1 MFKVGDKV
9 RLVKNDLM
17 SYNEIGDVGIISE
30 VDVFND
36 CRVEVEG
43 KCSSSNWSS
52 ESDLELV
59 EERIE
64 VNYIL
69 LPDSVTVSFDG
80 QLHTIKTG
88 DHRHS
93 KIVEAI
99 KSGALEAIPE
109 LVDIA
114 ASFASIDGVELVD
127 GRIKL
132 NGKDI
137 PEIVSDRVLKF
148 KEQDLPFE
156 PLIKFAEKLQ
166 SNPSFNSRKM
176 LYKFLEHNGHP
187 ITKDGNFIA
196 YRKVRTDFTDCHT
209 GKMDNS
215 LGKIVEMDRNEVD
228 DNPDNTCSSGLHV
241 AAYDYAKSFS
251 SGHLLEVEINPED
264 VVAVPNDYDGEKMR
278 VCKFKVVKI
287 CESKLEEELYNI
299 EDDCD
304 FSSDNEYCSH
314 CGSDNISIGYYDET
328 ICNDCGEEW

>member
-1 MFKVGDKV
+1 MSKFKVGDKIKCV
-9 RLVKNDLM
+9 EWTGILFKAGNI
-17 SYNEIGDVGIISE
+17 YEILKVTESGYETVG
-30 VDVFND
+30 
-36 CRVEVEG
+36 EG
-43 KCSSSNWSS
+43 SNLLY
-52 ESDLELV
+52 ELELNFELV
-59 EERIE
+59 ESKSE

-69 LPDSVTVSFDG
+69 LPNSVTVSFEG

-99 KSGALEAIPE
+99 KSGTLEAIPE
-109 LVDIA
+109 LVDVA
-114 ASFASIDGVELVD
+114 KSFSNIDGVELVD

-196 YRKVRTDFTDCHT
+196 YRKVRKDFTDCHT
-209 GKMDNS
+209 GTMDNS
-215 LGKIVEMDRNEVD
+215 LGKTVEMDRNEVD

-251 SGHLLEVEINPED
+251 SGHLVEVEINPID

-287 CESKLEEELYNI
+287 CESKLEEELYDI
-299 EDDCD
+299 EDEDDYPDEDRQCW
-304 FSSDNEYCSH
+304 N
-314 CGSDNISIGYYDET
+314 CGSYEEFHSGTCEN
-328 ICNDCGEEW
+328 CGVEW

>member
-9 RLVKNDLM
+9 KKTDGDWKGMKR
-17 SYNEIGDVGIISE
+17 GDVDTVLKARGTSI
-30 VDVFND
+30 
-36 CRVEVEG
+36 
-43 KCSSSNWSS
+43 
-52 ESDLELV
+52 DLEKFGSGHSNIFFELI
-59 EERIE
+59 EESEKID

-88 DHRHS
+88 DHRHT

-114 ASFASIDGVELVD
+114 KVFSNIEGVELVD

-137 PEIVSDRVLKF
+137 PEVVSDRVLKF
-148 KEQDLPFE
+148 KEQDLPFD

-196 YRKVRTDFTDCHT
+196 YRKVRTNFTDCHT
-209 GKMDNS
+209 GTMDNS
-215 LGKIVEMDRNEVD
+215 LGAIVEMDRNEVD

-241 AAYDYAKSFS
+241 AAYNYAKSFS
-251 SGHLLEVEINPED
+251 RGHLVEVEINPED

-287 CESKLEEELYNI
+287 CESKLEEELY
-299 EDDCD
+299 DCD
-304 FSSDNEYCSH
+304 DEITELECPN
-314 CGSDNISIGYYDET
+314 CGGHRYEVDCYDVK
-328 ICNDCGEEW
+328 CLDCGTEWEW

>member
-1 MFKVGDKV
+1 MSKFKVGDKIKCISWAGEFFKV
-9 RLVKNDLM
+9 
-17 SYNEIGDVGIISE
+17 GDVYEISE
-30 VDVFND
+30 VTQYGYVTDNKN
-36 CRVEVEG
+36 CRVVGFYLG
-43 KCSSSNWSS
+43 KF
-52 ESDLELV
+52 ELV
-59 EERIE
+59 EEKVD

-69 LPDSVTVSFDG
+69 LPDSVTVSFEG

-99 KSGALEAIPE
+99 KSEALESIPE

-114 ASFASIDGVELVD
+114 KSFSNIEGVELVD

-132 NGKDI
+132 NEKDI

-148 KEQDLPFE
+148 KEQGLPFE
-156 PLIKFAEKLQ
+156 PLIKFSEKLLQ
-166 SNPSFNSRKM
+166 NPSFNSRKM

-196 YRKVRTDFTDCHT
+196 YRKVRKDFTDCHT
-209 GKMDNS
+209 GTMDNS
-215 LGKIVEMDRNEVD
+215 LGNTVEMDRSEVD

-241 AAYDYAKSFS
+241 AAYDYAKNFS
-251 SGHLLEVEINPED
+251 SGHLLEVEINPID

-287 CESKLEEELYNI
+287 CESKLEEDLYSVEEPIMTLSEEHECPN
-299 EDDCD
+299 
-304 FSSDNEYCSH
+304 
-314 CGSDNISIGYYDET
+314 CGSHRYEVGYYDEMT
-328 ICNDCGEEW
+328 CLDCGTEWEY